1 MKKVYIR
8 DKRRL
13 ASQFQFFMQDFVD
26 ACKTFGMPTLPDIF
40 PWYKFHVRA
49 VLKHI
54 LLQIYTLL
62 HSICHFHFKRKDAL
76 IVTANGVTLMDESF
90 PYYASHEIIPML
102 WDVWPLTWERMYSSF
117 ELLDVKIVFVTSS
130 QVAEMI
136 NQRGRQKAYWIPEGI
151 NQSLYHKGS
160 RLEMRTIEVMEMGR
174 RKESFH
180 KVLLSLKSQGIINR
194 IITSNLNKNGT
205 LDDKHV
211 AYSNSMLRSLMAD
224 SKLMIC
230 FPQCDTNPQRAG
242 NIETLT
248 QRYWEGML
256 SRCLLIGRA
265 PKELIDLIGYNPVI
279 EVGKGNIENQLKNI
293 LTNIS
298 KYQSI
303 VDKNFETAQKY
314 ADWSHRIN
322 MIVKALKS

>member
-1 MKKVYIR
+1 MKVFIKQK
-8 DKRRL
+8 KRRKEE
-13 ASQFQFFMQDFVD
+13 FQFFMHDFID
-26 ACKTFGMPTLPDIF
+26 ACEKAGFESKQDLFPSYRFHIRALLGNVLLTFYSFIHKKCQCLI
-40 PWYKFHVRA
+40 HRNN
-49 VLKHI
+49 
-54 LLQIYTLL
+54 Q
-62 HSICHFHFKRKDAL
+62 L
-76 IVTANGVTLMDESF
+76 IVAANGVNIRDNLF
-90 PYYASHEIIPML
+90 PYYCGYEIVPML
-102 WDVWPLTWERMYSSF
+102 WDCWPSTWKQMYSDF
-117 ELLDVKIVFVTSS
+117 ELFDIKKVLVTSR
-130 QVAEMI
+130 QVADMI
-136 NQRGRQKAYWIPEGI
+136 NEETNVRATWIPEGI

-180 KVLLSLKSQGIINR
+180 KVLLSLKSQGMINR

-279 EVGKGNIENQLKNI
+279 EVGKGNIENQLKKI
-293 LTNIS
+293 LMNIS

-322 MIVKALKS
+322 MIVKVLKS

>member
-1 MKKVYIR
+1 MKLYIK
-8 DKRRL
+8 DKKRRKEE
-13 ASQFQFFMQDFVD
+13 FQFFMHDFID
-26 ACKTFGMPTLPDIF
+26 ACEKAGLETKPDLFPSYRFHIRALLRVVLLTFYSFIHKKCQCLI
-40 PWYKFHVRA
+40 HRNN
-49 VLKHI
+49 
-54 LLQIYTLL
+54 Q
-62 HSICHFHFKRKDAL
+62 L
-76 IVTANGVTLMDESF
+76 IVAANGVNIRDNLF
-90 PYYASHEIIPML
+90 PYYCGYEIVPML
-102 WDVWPLTWERMYSSF
+102 WDCWPSTWKQMYSDF
-117 ELLDVKIVFVTSS
+117 ELFDIKKVLVTSR
-130 QVAEMI
+130 QVADMI
-136 NQRGRQKAYWIPEGI
+136 NEETNVRATWIPEGI
-151 NQSLYHKGS
+151 NQPLYHKGS

-174 RKESFH
+174 RKKSFH

-279 EVGKGNIENQLKNI
+279 EVGKGNTENQLKNI

>member
-1 MKKVYIR
+1 MKVFIKQK
-8 DKRRL
+8 KRRKEE
-13 ASQFQFFMQDFVD
+13 FQFFMHDFID
-26 ACKTFGMPTLPDIF
+26 ACEKAGFESKQDLFPSYRFHIRALLGNVLLTFYSFIHKKCQCLI
-40 PWYKFHVRA
+40 HRNN
-49 VLKHI
+49 
-54 LLQIYTLL
+54 Q
-62 HSICHFHFKRKDAL
+62 L
-76 IVTANGVTLMDESF
+76 IVAANGVNIRDNLF
-90 PYYASHEIIPML
+90 PYYCGYEIVPML
-102 WDVWPLTWERMYSSF
+102 WDCWPSTWKQMYSDF
-117 ELLDVKIVFVTSS
+117 ELFDIKKVLVTSR
-130 QVAEMI
+130 QVADMI
-136 NQRGRQKAYWIPEGI
+136 NEETNVRATWIPEGI

-180 KVLLSLKSQGIINR
+180 KVLLSLKSQGMINR

-293 LTNIS
+293 LMNIS

-322 MIVKALKS
+322 MIVKVLKS